1 MAEARA
7 AGRWF
12 ARAVFLVGAVTAAR
26 VVLLAFDRTDLFVDE
41 AQYWLW
47 GQVPDFGYYSK
58 PPLIAWLIGAVTWVS
73 GSDAPFWVRLP
84 GAFLHAATALVLGTL
99 AARLSGPRAA
109 VWVAVSYVTLP
120 MAALG
125 SLMISADTVMAPF
138 FALALVWHFRLVET
152 GQGRFAVLAGV
163 AAGLA
168 FLAKYAAV
176 YLLLGAALA
185 ALLVPMMRIAPRH
198 AVLMLATFALTILP
212 NLWWNLTHGMA
223 TLSHTADNVGW
234 IGGGGPG
241 VRLNLAGLAE
251 FFASQFAVI
260 GPVLMAALIWGWI
273 RPAGPVA
280 RALRAFSLP
289 VLVLVCLQAV
299 LSKAY
304 GNWAIA
310 AYFPGLLI
318 AVPLLVARAP
328 RLLVLSLA
336 LNGVICL
343 ALPVLTITAPA
354 PVIDA
359 RPLLARYLGRA
370 DLSRQIIDAAGAA
383 GVTAVVAANRDILAD
398 LHYTGRDA
406 GLAVFA
412 PRPGGRPRNYYQQ
425 VHPLPDPPPP
435 ALYVLEAAPDCGA
448 GPLDPV
454 VVFDTAGGA
463 YRSRALAGYLL
474 PSDCADAAR

>member
-1 MAEARA
+1 VTEAGPAPGWAARA
-7 AGRWF
+7 A
-12 ARAVFLVGAVTAAR
+12 LVVGLVTLAR
-26 VVLLAFDRTDLFVDE
+26 VGLLAFDRTDLFVDE

-47 GQVPDFGYYSK
+47 GQRPDFGYYSK
-58 PPLIAWLIGAVTWVS
+58 PPLIAWLIGAVTALA
-73 GSDAPFWVRLP
+73 GSDAAFWVRLP
-84 GAFLHAATALVLGTL
+84 GAFLHAATAMILGAL
-99 AARLSGPRAA
+99 AARLSGARVAF
-109 VWVAVSYVTLP
+109 WVAVGYVTLP

-125 SLMISADTVMAPF
+125 SLMISTDTVMAPF
-138 FALALVWHFRLVET
+138 FALALLWHFRLVET
-152 GQGRFAVLAGV
+152 GQRRFAVLAGI

-176 YLLLGAALA
+176 YVLLGAALA

-198 AVLMLATFALTILP
+198 AALMLAAFGLTILP
-212 NLWWNLTHGMA
+212 NLYWNLTHGMA

-241 VRLNLAGLAE
+241 VRLNLAGLAA

-289 VLVLVCLQAV
+289 VLVLVCLQAL

-328 RLLVLSLA
+328 RLLRLSMG
-336 LNGVICL
+336 LNGVVCL
-343 ALPVLTITAPA
+343 ALPLLTITAPA
-354 PVIDA
+354 PVLDG

-370 DLSRQIIDAAGAA
+370 DLSHQIIDAAGAA
-383 GVTAVVAANRDILAD
+383 GVTAVVAANRDVLAD

-406 GLAVFA
+406 GLDVFA

-425 VHPLPDPPPP
+425 VHPLPDPAPP

-454 VVFDTAGGA
+454 AVFDTTGGA
-463 YRSRALAGYLL
+463 YRSRVLAGYLL
-474 PSDCADAAR
+474 PADCADASR